1 MERKGHGG
9 QEESREKAGWVR
21 GGRLSVGSRA
31 GGCRPQ
37 AHLCEGHWR
46 RPGPGSH
53 HHTPSSFLPRG
64 IAVSRVGK
72 E

>member
-1 MERKGHGG
+1 MEAGSQQREGG
-9 QEESREKAGWVR
+9 GGWGEEGWR
-21 GGRLSVGSRA
+21 GWSVGSRA
-31 GGCRPQ
+31 GGCRPE
-37 AHLCEGHWR
+37 AHLSEGHWR
-46 RPGPGSH
+46 RPGPGSR